1 MKHGIIRVMKSL
13 ATAVLLP
20 TVAFGVAVGPLPPSE
35 YADTE
40 VTAYA
45 DLRIPARNARG
56 LDIEMTFTGTASN
69 NVEIALGRDVDGDG
83 RLSFRETDVALGWDC
98 GRYFV
103 ERFATGERFEE
114 PAAADAGNLRR
125 LSWHCP
131 VKRGRLLGLA
141 VSNGT
146 SAVFAP
152 LAADTPAWA
161 YSADWNLMRLTARGV
176 DAPGERFVVTPLET
190 GFAVNL
196 R

>member
-1 MKHGIIRVMKSL
+1 MRFPAWL
-13 ATAVLLP
+13 LLLP
-20 TVAFGVAVGPLPPSE
+20 SMALGVAVGPLPAPE

-69 NVEIALGRDVDGDG
+69 NVEIALGRDADGDG
-83 RLSFRETDVALGWDC
+83 RLSFHETEVALGWDC

-103 ERFATGERFEE
+103 ERFSTGERFEE
-114 PAAADAGNLRR
+114 PAAADDGNPRR

-131 VKRGRLLGLA
+131 VKRGRILGLV
-141 VSNGT
+141 VSNET
-146 SAVFAP
+146 DAVFAS
-152 LAADTPAWA
+152 LTADTPAWV

-176 DAPGERFVVTPLET
+176 DAPGERFVVTPLLT
-190 GFAVNL
+190 GFLVDL
-196 R
+196 K